1 MAHIVLAGNTA
12 WGMFNF
18 RQNLMKL
25 LIHQGHIVTIIAPPN
40 EKFERKIIETGCAF
54 IPIEI
59 ESKGTNPISDLL
71 LIRKYFKIYKS
82 LSPDF
87 IFHYTIKPNIYG
99 TLASWLARIPSIA
112 VVTGLGYTFIN
123 KGLVSHIALYLYRV
137 SFKVSKQVWFLNNED
152 CEIFTRNN
160 VVSKEKTFV
169 LKGEGINVNH
179 FSRSFS
185 ESSQITFLLASRM
198 LWDKGVGEYFDAAK
212 ILKKNYHNVK
222 FNLLG
227 PHGID
232 NPKAIPEDQIHQW
245 HSEGILN
252 YLGETDDIK
261 PFINSATAVVLPS
274 YREGISRVLL
284 EAAAM
289 EKPVITTDVVGCRDV
304 VIDNITG
311 FICEPRNSQSLAEA
325 MLKIICLEKKDIE
338 TMGKKGREF
347 VQNEFSD
354 EVVLKKYSET
364 LEFFTKGVA

>member
-25 LIHQGHIVTIIAPPN
+25 LLRQGHVVTVVAPPD

-54 IPIEI
+54 IPVKI
-59 ESKGTNPISDLL
+59 ESKGTNPISDVL

-99 TLASWLARIPSIA
+99 TLASWLAHIPSIA

-123 KGLVSHIALYLYRV
+123 KGFVGRIALHLYRIAFRV
-137 SFKVSKQVWFLNNED
+137 SRQVWFLNEED
-152 CEIFTRNN
+152 CAIFISHR
-160 VVSKEKTFV
+160 VVRKEKTYV
-169 LKGEGINVNH
+169 LKGEGINLDH
-179 FSRSFS
+179 FSGSASKSS
-185 ESSQITFLLASRM
+185 ETSFLLASRM
-198 LWDKGVGEYFDAAK
+198 LWDKGIGEYSEAARM
-212 ILKKNYHNVK
+212 LKKDHHHVT

-232 NPKAIPEDQIHQW
+232 NPKAISEEQIHQW
-245 HSEGILN
+245 QAEGILN

-261 PFINSATAVVLPS
+261 PFINSASAIVLPS

-289 EKPVITTDVVGCRDV
+289 EKPVITTDVVGCRDI
-304 VIDNITG
+304 VIDNVTG
-311 FICEPRNSQSLAEA
+311 FICEPKNSKSLAEA
-325 MLKIICLEKKDIE
+325 MLKIICLDKKDIE
-338 TMGKKGREF
+338 KMGKKGREF
-347 VQNEFSD
+347 VQKEFSD

-364 LEFFTKGVA
+364 LGLVTK